1 MVSTKSAPPAVTE
14 LGVRLAM
21 VGVCAGAANADAN
34 VRAADKIR
42 GNHWANE
49 RLLCI
54 GLPWGV
60 EISSFSQP
68 IRSFL

>member
-1 MVSTKSAPPAVTE
+1 
-14 LGVRLAM
+14 M